1 MDLHIFDFHLDDVA
15 IPIVELSFHTQVC
28 ISFLFFFLLARSQ
41 SKELLE
47 TLHPSTSGSLYPVA

>member
-1 MDLHIFDFHLDDVA
+1 MDLHIFVFHLDDVA

-28 ISFLFFFLLARSQ
+28 ISFLFFLLKRSQ

-47 TLHPSTSGSLYPVA
+47 TLHPSASGSLYPVT

>member
-28 ISFLFFFLLARSQ
+28 ISFLFFLLARSQ

>member
-1 MDLHIFDFHLDDVA
+1 MDLRIFVFHLDDVA

-28 ISFLFFFLLARSQ
+28 ISFLFFFLLTRSQ

-47 TLHPSTSGSLYPVA
+47 NTASIY